1 MGVKKG
7 EISLLLYG
15 HSIRFCMIYHVAAF
29 LQHFFS
35 PLNVVHYVSF
45 RMMWAFL
52 ATFLMSLLWGERFI
66 TTSRRFFKSG
76 LREHLPD
83 THMVKEGMPTMGGIF
98 IIAVVTCA
106 ALLLCRW
113 SAYEVWIALAV
124 LIGFGAI
131 GFWDD
136 YAKVRTGRGISE
148 RKKFYAQWVVAL
160 SIAGCWYFFLSPS
173 TILCIPLFK
182 DFKPDLGIFFFLWAA
197 YILVATSNAV
207 NLTDGLDGL
216 AIGSL
221 IINFATFSLIAYLAG
236 HHLFA
241 QYLHIPYAGSS
252 EIAVFSA
259 ALVGASCGFL
269 WYNAYPAQIF
279 MGDVGS
285 LSLGAALGI
294 IALMTKQEL
303 LLPIT
308 GGLFVLE
315 TLSVIVQVFSYK
327 MWKVRVFRMAP
338 FHHHLEL
345 RGWPES
351 KITVRF
357 ALITIVLCLIGLML
371 LKIR

>member
-1 MGVKKG
+1 MKKG
-7 EISLLLYG
+7 FFSVTLRDRVYGFFMLY
-15 HSIRFCMIYHVAAF
+15 HLAAF

-52 ATFLMSLLWGERFI
+52 AAFCMSLLWGERFI
-66 TTSRRFFKSG
+66 TTSRRYFRAG

-83 THMVKEGMPTMGGIF
+83 THAVKEGMPTMGGLF
-98 IIAVVTCA
+98 IIAIVIGA

-113 SAYEVWIALAV
+113 SAYEVWIALSALV
-124 LIGFGAI
+124 GFGAV

-148 RKKFYAQWVVAL
+148 RKKFYAQWAVAGGVAL
-160 SIAGCWYFFLSPS
+160 CWYFLAHPS
-173 TILCIPLFK
+173 TRLCIPLFK
-182 DFKPDLGIFFFLWAA
+182 DFQPDLGIFFILWVA

-221 IINFATFSLIAYLAG
+221 ILNFATFSVIAYLAG

-241 QYLHIPYAGSS
+241 DYLHIPYAGSA
-252 EIAVFSA
+252 EIAVLAA

-315 TLSVIVQVFSYK
+315 TVSVIVQVFSYK

-351 KITVRF
+351 KIAVRF
-357 ALITIVLCLIGLML
+357 ALITVVLCLIGLML

>member
-1 MGVKKG
+1 
-7 EISLLLYG
+7 
-15 HSIRFCMIYHVAAF
+15 MIYHVAAF

-35 PLNVVHYVSF
+35 PLNVVHYVSV
-45 RMMWAFL
+45 RMMAAFL
-52 ATFLMSLLWGERFI
+52 ATFCMSLLWGERFI
-66 TTSRRFFKSG
+66 TTSRRYFKSG
-76 LREHLPD
+76 LREHLPN
-83 THMVKEGMPTMGGIF
+83 THAVKEGMPTMGGLF
-98 IIAVVTCA
+98 IIAVVFCA
-106 ALLLCRW
+106 VLLLCRW
-113 SAYEVWIALAV
+113 SLYEVWIVLATF
-124 LIGFGAI
+124 IGFGVI

-136 YAKVRTGRGISE
+136 YTKITKGRGISE
-148 RKKFYAQWVVAL
+148 KKKLYAQWFIAL
-160 SIAGCWYFFLSPS
+160 ISASTWYFISNPS
-173 TILCIPLFK
+173 TALCIPLVK
-182 DFKPDLGIFFFLWAA
+182 NCAPDLGPLFILWAA
-197 YILVATSNAV
+197 FILVATSNAV

-221 IINFATFSLIAYLAG
+221 IINFATFSVIAYLAG

-241 QYLHIPYAGSS
+241 HYLHIPYAGTA
-252 EIAVFSA
+252 EIAIFAA

-285 LSLGAALGI
+285 LSLGAALGS

-303 LLPIT
+303 LLAIT

-351 KITVRF
+351 KIAVRF
-357 ALITIVLCLIGLML
+357 ALITVVLCLISLMS